1 MPIQYVDS
9 YGPTYVCTP
18 VCMHAYTYTHL
29 VWVQISPSVHLYV
42 SMPPSIRPSLR
53 PRARMYGWI
62 EEWTEAK
69 YTAACTQI
77 NATLTE
83 WDGYRVKFKVL
94 SIFPMYLS
102 NASLLAATVTRPET
116 LKSCLA
122 HVHLAPWCCPPAHTG
137 TWKISTVF
145 PNWNSWHPFYGN
157 YWKLVEGDSCRFYP
171 GPSVEWKLTITTRIT
186 ASVCW
191 SARTQRKP
199 VVLEELLVP
208 CPAWPSWNL
217 DSSST

>member
-1 MPIQYVDS
+1 
-9 YGPTYVCTP
+9 
-18 VCMHAYTYTHL
+18 
-29 VWVQISPSVHLYV
+29 
-42 SMPPSIRPSLR
+42 
-53 PRARMYGWI
+53 MYGWI

-122 HVHLAPWCCPPAHTG
+122 HVHLALGAVHLRTRAHEKYLLYFQIETLD
-137 TWKISTVF
+137 THSMETI
-145 PNWNSWHPFYGN
+145 GN
-157 YWKLVEGDSCRFYP
+157 
-171 GPSVEWKLTITTRIT
+171 
-186 ASVCW
+186 
-191 SARTQRKP
+191 
-199 VVLEELLVP
+199 
-208 CPAWPSWNL
+208 
-217 DSSST
+217 

>member
-1 MPIQYVDS
+1 MYA
-9 YGPTYVCTP
+9 C
-18 VCMHAYTYTHL
+18 
-29 VWVQISPSVHLYV
+29 LYACIYIYASCV
-42 SMPPSIRPSLR
+42 STDKSIGSSLCVYASLHPSILASARPHVWMDRRMDGGKIHSSLYSNQR
-53 PRARMYGWI
+53 NSNGVGWLSSKVQSAVNISNVSIQCLITCSNRNTARN
-62 EEWTEAK
+62 
-69 YTAACTQI
+69 TQ
-77 NATLTE
+77 E
-83 WDGYRVKFKVL
+83 
-94 SIFPMYLS
+94 
-102 NASLLAATVTRPET
+102 LLGPCP
-116 LKSCLA
+116 LG
-122 HVHLAPWCCPPAHTG
+122 PWCCPPAHTG